1 MCYENETKN
10 RIPKICFSN
19 FLQLIFLFFPT
30 HLNCAT
36 RSTSKM
42 IKNNNVKGECT
53 VQCTQ
58 FEGNLELYVISK
70 VATCKISLTL
80 NYFKDHI

>member
-1 MCYENETKN
+1 MKMKQ
-10 RIPKICFSN
+10 KIGYQKFVFQMVSSIDFFFFS
-19 FLQLIFLFFPT
+19 T

-36 RSTSKM
+36 KSIAKM

-53 VQCTQ
+53 VQCTK

-70 VATCKISLTL
+70 IATCKISLTL

>member
-1 MCYENETKN
+1 
-10 RIPKICFSN
+10 
-19 FLQLIFLFFPT
+19 
-30 HLNCAT
+30 
-36 RSTSKM
+36 M
-42 IKNNNVKGECT
+42 IKNNNVKGERT

-70 VATCKISLTL
+70 VGTCKISLTL